1 MASESKETGD
11 LLSSFLQLPNED
23 QACILEQ
30 YYLVLEEPVILH
42 PSLEPLELNGPVGNG
57 IALLQLLGLARS
69 TLDQQLLGLA
79 RSTNT
84 LDLMCRAR
92 KIFYG
97 RNDFIIWWH
106 GLADFIGGVSTGAD
120 CSVADLVVRNV
131 TVRYDLREDEK
142 YGKDLVTELERL
154 FCLQSASHLTLEI
167 IGGGTAEGSDMKT
180 QQLLKDVCS
189 VIKRLIAHFGTR
201 FNVQKGLG
209 EFALLP
215 SPPTKDLTSY
225 WNKPIRL
232 TREKVHK
239 SIANFEEVMQV
250 QVETWLGESS
260 FDECSDEPIE
270 GDIAASWK
278 DALFLENLALEET
291 ILLFEGILPQEDM
304 ESLPWEPLD

>member
-1 MASESKETGD
+1 MTSESKETGD
-11 LLSSFLQLPNED
+11 MLSIFLQLPNED
-23 QACILEQ
+23 QDCILEQ
-30 YYLVLEEPVILH
+30 HYLVLEEPVILH
-42 PSLEPLELNGPVGNG
+42 PSLEPQDLDGPVGIG
-57 IALLQLLGLARS
+57 IALLQLLGWARS
-69 TLDQQLLGLA
+69 ALDQQLLRLA

-106 GLADFIGGVSTGAD
+106 GLANFIDGVSTGAD

-131 TVRYDLREDEK
+131 TVRYNLREDEK

-189 VIKRLIAHFGTR
+189 VVKRLIAHFGTC
-201 FNVQKGLG
+201 FNVQKGSG
-209 EFALLP
+209 EFALLS

-225 WNKPIRL
+225 WDEPISL

-239 SIANFEEVMQV
+239 SIANFEETMQV

-260 FDECSDEPIE
+260 LDEGSDEPIDW
-270 GDIAASWK
+270 DIAASWK
-278 DALFLENLALEET
+278 NALSLENLALEEIT
-291 ILLFEGILPQEDM
+291 LLFEGILPQEDV
-304 ESLPWEPLD
+304 ESLSWEPLG